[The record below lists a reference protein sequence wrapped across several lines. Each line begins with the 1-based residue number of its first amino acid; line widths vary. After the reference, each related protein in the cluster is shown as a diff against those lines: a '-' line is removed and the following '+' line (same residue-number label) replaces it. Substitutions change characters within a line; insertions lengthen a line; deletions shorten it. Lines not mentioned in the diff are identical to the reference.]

1 MKDNQY
7 ALNPILHP
15 ANTGLTTICDYSGD
29 TADTVVNFK
38 DGERLVATSF
48 ISKYNAFEAANA
60 RLKRSIWQ
68 PKISNGYF
76 HLSLM
81 S

>member
-1 MKDNQY
+1 MKNNQY
-7 ALNPILHP
+7 TLNPILRP

-29 TADTVVNFK
+29 TADTVVNFG
-38 DGERLVATSF
+38 DGERLVSTSF

-60 RLKRSIWQ
+60 RLKKIYLV

-76 HLSLM
+76 HPSLM